1 MNAMNLR
8 SRKGWVKAALAA
20 VGVLLFLYLIRRIG
34 LETLG
39 ANLSRFGPWFFLTCS
54 LAAAWFYCQAWAW
67 WLIQKAFFQQVPL
80 RHLYRI
86 KIITAAFNLVLPA
99 ASLGGEA
106 MRAFLVKKHIP
117 LREGIPSV
125 LFDKTIEFIG
135 SMVFL
140 TTGFLLGLVSLRLPT
155 TLIIPVIVSL
165 GLTATGTLLF
175 VVMQK
180 RGVTKTLT
188 RLTERFPKAR
198 GWIQKHETQLL
209 ALDQNLR
216 VLYTRSN
223 HRALLPIALQILGRL
238 LGTVEIIIIMAV
250 LKSPVTFVQAIV
262 VSSVVTIGNSVFF
275 ILPGQW
281 GVMESFYILVLQSMG
296 YPAAVGLSL
305 SVIRRIRNI
314 IFVGVGLALFSLGK
328 RRPAGEEES

>member
-1 MNAMNLR
+1 MNLR
-8 SRKGWVKAALAA
+8 SRKVWIRTALTA
-20 VGVLLFLYLIRRIG
+20 VGILLFFYLIRRIG
-34 LETLG
+34 LATLG
-39 ANLSRFGPWFFLTCS
+39 ANLSRFGPWFLLTCS

-67 WLIQKAFFQQVPL
+67 WLIQKAFFRRVPL
-80 RHLYRI
+80 RLLYRI

-106 MRAFLVKKHIP
+106 MRAFLVKEHIP

-135 SMVFL
+135 SLVFL
-140 TTGFLLGLVSLRLPT
+140 TTGFLLGLICLRLPT
-155 TLIIPVIVSL
+155 TLIIPVVVSL
-165 GLTATGTLLF
+165 GITATGTLLF
-175 VVMQK
+175 IVMQK

-188 RLTERFPKAR
+188 RLTGRFRKAR
-198 GWIQKHETQLL
+198 NWIQEHETQLRT
-209 ALDQNLR
+209 LDQNLR

-223 HRALLPIALQILGRL
+223 HRALLPIALQVVGRL

-262 VSSVVTIGNSVFF
+262 ISAVVTIGNSVFF

-281 GVMESFYILVLQSMG
+281 GVMESFYILTLQSMG

-314 IFVGVGLALFSLGK
+314 VFVGLGLALFSLDK
-328 RRPAGEEES
+328 RRPAGQKGS